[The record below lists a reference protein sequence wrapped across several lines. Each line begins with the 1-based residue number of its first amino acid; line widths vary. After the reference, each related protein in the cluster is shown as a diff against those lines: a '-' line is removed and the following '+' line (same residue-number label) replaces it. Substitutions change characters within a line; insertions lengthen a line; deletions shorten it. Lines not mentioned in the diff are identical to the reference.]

1 MKVGGQLSAR
11 PYSIAPS
18 EDRTSAKRTHDA
30 ARRIATVFGK
40 SHCLIRTSLPAGRG
54 KPRDRRLNPYGNFAE
69 VSEQEGKPRC
79 EVVTGKDGDLWQSW
93 AGRRA
98 GARRGGGGGEGGGQ
112 EFEGGGQGLEA
123 GRAGV

>member
-1 MKVGGQLSAR
+1 MGGQLSAR
-11 PYSIAPS
+11 PYGSVPS

-30 ARRIATVFGK
+30 ARRVATVFEK
-40 SHCLIRTSLPAGRG
+40 LHCLIRTYLPAGRG
-54 KPRDRRLNPYGNFAE
+54 KAHGRRLNPYGNFAE

-98 GARRGGGGGEGGGQ
+98 GVRRGGGVFEGGGQ